1 MKTLHAMARISAVL
15 AGAVLVAI
23 TGLTV
28 VSIAGRTF
36 FETAIVGDFELASFA
51 AGAAVALFMPY
62 AQARRAHI
70 IVDFFTT
77 KTSPKTRYRLD
88 RFGEFTLG
96 LVMLML
102 TWRITLGGLNAF
114 ASGAGSIMLGFPE
127 WIVYALMAPAMAL
140 SAVIGLAQAA
150 LGWHEPTQ
158 AGTDEAESAGGG
170 PMA

>member
-1 MKTLHAMARISAVL
+1 MKTLHALARISAVL

-28 VSIAGRTF
+28 VSISGRTF
-36 FETAIVGDFELASFA
+36 FGTAIVGDFELASFA

-77 KTSPKTRYRLD
+77 GTSPQTRYRLD

-96 LVMLML
+96 LVMLLL

-127 WIVYALMAPAMAL
+127 WVVYALMAPAMAL
-140 SAVIGLAQAA
+140 SAVIGLAQAV
-150 LGWHEPTQ
+150 LGWGESTQ
-158 AGTDEAESAGGG
+158 SGTERAESACGG